1 MSPASKPLDVF
12 RDLHLRGPATASA
25 ALHQALKEH
34 AVTPW
39 RYAAE
44 KEPQLRAMGQKDA
57 ALAFD
62 RSATPGFDAAGLVL
76 IAASD
81 GMEVANI
88 VPRETGELSH
98 RAYNAILED
107 FATRIAQPAAR
118 AVGFRVELSSST
130 LQLEDE
136 MPPVVAEAL
145 RRFSALANKST
156 RAAHPRDRDRW
167 FDFIILAHR
176 SSARLDASMLARWLC
191 ESEDWPENGAQDLAG
206 EYERS
211 RALLAR
217 FSTSA

>member
-1 MSPASKPLDVF
+1 
-12 RDLHLRGPATASA
+12 
-25 ALHQALKEH
+25 
-34 AVTPW
+34 
-39 RYAAE
+39 
-44 KEPQLRAMGQKDA
+44 MGQADA
-57 ALAFD
+57 ALAFE

-88 VPRETGELSH
+88 VPRETIELSH

-107 FATRIAQPAAR
+107 FAALVAEPAAR
-118 AVGFRVELSSST
+118 TTGFCVELSRST

-136 MPPVVAEAL
+136 MEPIVAEAL

-156 RAAHPRDRDRW
+156 GASHPRDRDRW
-167 FDFIILAHR
+167 FDFIVLAHR
-176 SSARLDASMLARWLC
+176 SNARLDASMLARWLY
-191 ESEDWPENGAQDLAG
+191 ESEDWPEDGAQNLAV

-217 FSTSA
+217 FATSA